1 MLRRE
6 ARKRREFLY
15 TKSLEQK
22 EQQIWQR
29 KQAVRD
35 LLAKGKQAP
44 RGHGAGERE
53 LKMDAAQDAPMT
65 HIDDEYAQAG
75 IEDPRVL
82 ITTSRDPSS
91 KLQQFAKE
99 LRLCVPNS
107 TRINRGNYVM
117 TELADACRAN
127 QMTDLI
133 VVHEHRGVPDA
144 LMLSHFPH
152 GPTVLFTLTGVV
164 LRHSLGGLEGTTIS
178 EAYPHLIFEGFGSKL
193 GNRVR
198 DVLKFIFP
206 VPKDDTKRT
215 LTFVNDGDFISFR
228 HHVFVKT
235 SHKEVQLAEVG
246 PRFEMRPYEIR
257 NGTIEQQEADVEWVL
272 RPYMRTGR
280 KRNQL

>member
-1 MLRRE
+1 MLRRQT
-6 ARKRREFLY
+6 RLRREFLY
-15 TKSLEQK
+15 NKSLEQK
-22 EQQIWQR
+22 ERQIWER
-29 KQAVRD
+29 KQRVKD

-44 RGHGAGERE
+44 NGQGTGERE
-53 LKMDAAQDAPMT
+53 QRMDAAKEEPMT
-65 HIDDEYAQAG
+65 HIDDEYSQAG
-75 IEDPRVL
+75 LEDPRVL
-82 ITTSRDPSS
+82 ITTSRDPST
-91 KLQQFAKE
+91 KLAQFAKE
-99 LRLCVPNS
+99 LRLCIPNS
-107 TRINRGNYVM
+107 TRINRGGTVM
-117 TELADACRAN
+117 SELADACRAN

-164 LRHSLGGLEGTTIS
+164 LRHSLGGLAGTTIS

-193 GNRVR
+193 GKRVQ

-206 VPKDDTKRT
+206 VPKEDSKRT
-215 LTFVNDGDFISFR
+215 MTFVNEGDFISFR

-246 PRFEMRPYEIR
+246 PRFEMRPYEIK
-257 NGTIEQQEADVEWVL
+257 NGTIEQNEADVEWVL